1 MNSVQKT
8 RRSRIWIALALVVG
22 FIGLYLYFY
31 QANPFPDGI
40 ADFVTSGMV
49 VLAALTSAVV
59 SALVAR
65 RYGKGTPHRL
75 IWTHFSL
82 ALWGWAIGEAIW
94 TYEYVTG
101 GQEAAE
107 LSSADVL
114 WVACYFLFIVSLYR
128 QYVLIYRPER
138 RVALSYVALSTAA
151 VLIFSYLSGLWLIG
165 SSPEADRLAT
175 FVNAF
180 YAVGDSAL
188 AIGAFL
194 IAFAFRD
201 GALGRPWMGLLVFA
215 FSDLLYAWLESS
227 GLYAW
232 SIEQGNILTTITD
245 TSYLAAYLVIA
256 FGCYLQLILLS
267 YGPRLKYDQ

>member
-8 RRSRIWIALALVVG
+8 RRLRIWIALAIVVI

-31 QANPFPDGI
+31 RANPFPQGI
-40 ADFVTSGMV
+40 ADLVTSGMV
-49 VLAALTSAVV
+49 VLAAVTAAVV

-101 GQEAAE
+101 GAEAAE
-107 LSSADVL
+107 LSNADVL

-128 QYVLIYRPER
+128 QYTLIYRPER
-138 RVALSYVALSTAA
+138 RTALAYLMLSILA
-151 VLIFSYLSGLWLIG
+151 VLMFAYLSGLWLLG
-165 SSPEADRLAT
+165 LNPDADRLAT

-188 AIGAFL
+188 AIGAL
-194 IAFAFRD
+194 VIAFAFRD
-201 GALGRPWMGLLVFA
+201 GALGRPWLGLLVFA

-245 TSYLAAYLVIA
+245 TTYLAAYLSIA
-256 FGCYLQLILLS
+256 FGCYLHWLLLS
-267 YGPRLKYDQ
+267 YGPRFKQNA